1 MVERTIKVHPHYK
14 VLLTNTKESIIDTRN
29 NLDESPEIILSEKK
43 KRIPKGTHCMI
54 PFIKHFWNDIMIEI
68 ENRLVIARA

>member
-14 VLLTNTKESIIDTRN
+14 VLLTNTKESIIDIRN

-43 KRIPKGTHCMI
+43 KANSKRDSLYDSIHKT
-54 PFIKHFWNDIMIEI
+54 FLE
-68 ENRLVIARA
+68 

>member
-29 NLDESPEIILSEKK
+29 NLDESPEITLSEKK
-43 KRIPKGTHCMI
+43 K
-54 PFIKHFWNDIMIEI
+54 
-68 ENRLVIARA
+68 